1 MIRAQL
7 QNMDDIENTLDDP
20 RYAAFAWGRFKRILW
35 WMAGVAAL
43 ASVVAVGM
51 MWWALGWMGI
61 HIAIATV
68 LGTFCTIMMTAAL
81 MGLMFLSSASGHDE
95 QVIDPLKDEASG
107 D

>member
-1 MIRAQL
+1 MHEPP
-7 QNMDDIENTLDDP
+7 NSLDDP

-43 ASVVAVGM
+43 ASAVAVAM
-51 MWWALGWMGI
+51 MWWSLGELRI
-61 HIAIATV
+61 HVAIATV

-81 MGLMFLSSASGHDE
+81 MGLMFLSSGSGHDE
-95 QVIDPLKDEASG
+95 QVIDPLKGEVDL